1 MRVLKKAGN
10 HETQGPDS
18 LLSSQNLLE
27 PGQRWGSCPS
37 STLPT
42 AQPPHTPS
50 SASLQPA
57 STTSRPRPSLASVP
71 DPEAS
76 LSLLSHSQPSLSSLL
91 SYTGSSRELCQQ
103 PHAPRGRVPTP
114 LGLPLL
120 PPLRPQGWGQG
131 GGMKGLAVHRSARR
145 PGLKLLK
152 DLISASALG
161 PARPGQALGPE
172 EMSSDG

>member
-10 HETQGPDS
+10 RETQGPGCP
-18 LLSSQNLLE
+18 LSSQNLLE

-37 STLPT
+37 STPPT

-57 STTSRPRPSLASVP
+57 SPRFHPRPSLASVP

-91 SYTGSSRELCQQ
+91 FYTGSSRELCQQ
-103 PHAPRGRVPTP
+103 PHAPQGRFPTP
-114 LGLPLL
+114 LAPTPPVSTAASGLGAGRRDEGTCCSSFC
-120 PPLRPQGWGQG
+120 PPSWLEAI
-131 GGMKGLAVHRSARR
+131 KGPDFSLCF
-145 PGLKLLK
+145 
-152 DLISASALG
+152 G
-161 PARPGQALGPE
+161 PCQARPSPGPRGDE
-172 EMSSDG
+172 Q